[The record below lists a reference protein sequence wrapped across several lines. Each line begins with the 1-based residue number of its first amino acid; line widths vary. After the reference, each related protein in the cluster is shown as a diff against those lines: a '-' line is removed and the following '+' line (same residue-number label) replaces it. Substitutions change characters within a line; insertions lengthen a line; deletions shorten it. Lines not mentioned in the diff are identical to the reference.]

1 MKYKTFAQLLML
13 ILGFAFSVTV
23 AGAPSLKIYYFHGLH
38 RCPTCLAIEKET
50 KAVLQYELKELSKSG
65 KVSLE
70 VFTIEE
76 AKNQH
81 LVKKYDIWGSSLLI
95 VDDKGNKVADLTE
108 EGFSKARTRPE
119 EFRKILAEKVQTLLK
134 Q

>member
-1 MKYKTFAQLLML
+1 VKYP
-13 ILGFAFSVTV
+13 VT
-23 AGAPSLKIYYFHGLH
+23 AAPTLKIYYFHGLH
-38 RCPTCLAIEKET
+38 RCPTCLAIERET
-50 KAVLQYELKELSKSG
+50 KAALQHELKELAKSR

-70 VFTIEE
+70 IFTIEE
-76 AKNQH
+76 AKNQQ

-119 EFRKILAEKVQTLLK
+119 EFRKILADKVQALLK